1 MTVQPP
7 SPTPAELFTGDISGL
22 FYDGETTPRP
32 ATMTVRDGVIAN
44 IADDGG
50 AGSAESWNGPVIVP
64 GFIDLHNHGGA
75 GGGFPTGTVSECTDA
90 ALYHRER
97 GSTTLWASLVSA
109 PGAELVAQSEVLA
122 GLAEQGLIDGIH
134 MEGPFISA
142 CRCGA
147 QNPDNIIDGDPHLF
161 AEVIAAGRGHLKSI
175 TFAPETPN
183 SDEIFTLCAEHGVI
197 ASLGHTDAD
206 FATMADGIERGRAIG
221 ATVTATHLF
230 NAMPQ
235 IHHRDPGAA
244 AALISAGAQRD
255 IGLEVIADG
264 VHLDDGTVD
273 MVINAA
279 PHNAF
284 AITDAMA
291 AAGKPD
297 GQYVL
302 GALGVTVVDGVA
314 RLTDGGAIAGGTST
328 LAQQFARRINR
339 GASIEQASAFVT
351 GNAARLAG
359 KSGTLRVGE
368 LADLVVFAKCG
379 DVTPEVSI
387 VAGRALCPGDSS
399 AG

>member
-7 SPTPAELFTGDISGL
+7 SSTPAELFTGDISGL

-32 ATMTVRDGVIAN
+32 ATVTVRDGVIAN
-44 IADDGG
+44 IADDGDK
-50 AGSAESWNGPVIVP
+50 GSAESWDGPVIVP

-75 GGGFPTGTVSECTDA
+75 GGGFPTGTVGECTDA

-97 GSTTLWASLVSA
+97 GSTTLWASMVSA
-109 PGAELVAQSEVLA
+109 PGAELVAQAELLA

-147 QNPDNIIDGDPHLF
+147 QNPANIIDGDPHMF
-161 AEVIAAGRGHLKSI
+161 AEVIAAGRGYLKSI
-175 TFAPETPN
+175 TFAPETAN
-183 SDEIFTLCAEHGVI
+183 SDEIFKLCAEHGIV

-244 AALISAGAQRD
+244 AALISAGAHRD

-273 MVINAA
+273 MVLNAA

-297 GQYVL
+297 GEYVL
-302 GALGVTVVDGVA
+302 GALGVTVVGGVA

-328 LAQQFARRINR
+328 LAEQFARRVNR
-339 GASIEQASAFVT
+339 GASIEQASAFAT
-351 GNAARLAG
+351 GNAAKIAG
-359 KSGTLRVGE
+359 KTGTLRVGDQ
-368 LADLVVFAKCG
+368 ADLVVFAKCG
-379 DVTPEVSI
+379 DATPEVSI
-387 VAGRALCPGDSS
+387 VAGRAMHPR
-399 AG
+399 

>member
-32 ATMTVRDGVIAN
+32 ATVTVRDGVITN
-44 IADDGG
+44 IADDGDK
-50 AGSAESWNGPVIVP
+50 GSAESWDGPVIVP

-75 GGGFPTGTVSECTDA
+75 GGGFPTGTVGECTDA

-97 GSTTLWASLVSA
+97 GSTTLWASMVSA
-109 PGAELVAQSEVLA
+109 PGAELVAQAELLA

-147 QNPDNIIDGDPHLF
+147 QNP
-161 AEVIAAGRGHLKSI
+161 EVIAAGRGYLKSI
-175 TFAPETPN
+175 TFAPETAN
-183 SDEIFTLCAEHGVI
+183 SDEIFKLCAEHGIV

-244 AALISAGAQRD
+244 AALISAGAHRD

-273 MVINAA
+273 MVLNAA

-297 GQYVL
+297 GEYVL

-328 LAQQFARRINR
+328 LAEQFARRVNR

-351 GNAARLAG
+351 GNAAKIAG
-359 KSGTLRVGE
+359 KTGTLRVGDH
-368 LADLVVFAKCG
+368 ADLVVFAKCG
-379 DVTPEVSI
+379 DATPEVSI
-387 VAGRALCPGDSS
+387 VAGRAMHPR
-399 AG
+399 